1 MGKLISPKCKQCRRE
16 GVKLLLKGEKCQTA
30 KCPLLR
36 RNYAPGVHGA
46 KSKRKPTE
54 YGSQLREKQKA
65 KRIYGIQEKQFRNY
79 YEKATKMVGDS
90 QENIKRLLEMRLDNI
105 VYKAGFAK
113 SRNMARQMVGH
124 GMFFVNNKKV
134 NIASFQVK
142 PKDEISI
149 KGQKIKSKLFTE
161 LEKSLENREFVS
173 WLHIDPKNLKIKVLN
188 APKSEDLEQN
198 FNPRLIIEFYSK

>member
-16 GVKLLLKGEKCQTA
+16 GVKLLLKGEKCQTG
-30 KCPLLR
+30 KCPILR

-54 YGSQLREKQKA
+54 YGTQLREKQKA

-90 QENIKRLLEMRLDNI
+90 QENIKRLLEMRFDNI

-124 GMFFVNNKKV
+124 GMFVINNKKV
-134 NIASFQVK
+134 TIPSFQVK

-149 KGQKIKSKLFTE
+149 KGEKIKSKLFTE
-161 LEKSLENREFVS
+161 LEKSLENKDMVS

-188 APKSEDLEQN
+188 APKADDLEQN

>member
-30 KCPLLR
+30 KCPLIR

-46 KSKRKPTE
+46 KNRRKATE

-90 QENIKRLLEMRLDNI
+90 QENIKRLLEMRFDNI
-105 VYKAGFAK
+105 IYKAGFAK
-113 SRNMARQMVGH
+113 SRNMARQMVDH
-124 GMFFVNNKKV
+124 GMFVINNKKV
-134 NIASFQVK
+134 NIPSFQVK

-149 KGQKIKSKLFTE
+149 KGEKIKSKLFTE
-161 LEKSLENREFVS
+161 LEKSLEGKDTVS
-173 WLHIDPKNLKIKVLN
+173 WLHVDPKNLKIKVLN
-188 APKSEDLEQN
+188 APKTEDLEQN